1 MTLMTTYEP
10 PVIVRRGAT
19 DPAAPLV
26 VLLHG
31 RGSDEQAIIG
41 LADVLPDGL
50 AYAAVRAPIAEGG
63 GYAWFANRGI
73 GRPIAESLDATIS
86 WFRRWL
92 DDVAPAGRP
101 VVLIGF
107 SGGAAAAG
115 GLVLD
120 DPGRFAGAAILHG
133 TMPFEAGVDTGHARL
148 ASLPMFVAQGEN
160 DRVIPAELLQR
171 TWEYLHGAS
180 GAATIGHRDAS
191 AHQLSR
197 AALHHL
203 RGWLSERFAYVARHG
218 LHPVGSDDRVR
229 WDGLAGGE
237 LMQRPGPAP
246 NVAYEIPQQQ
256 LDQNAPADL
265 QERVFSHVADLPGV
279 RTQASAISVPGARAF
294 VLDRADAAGAAESFI
309 VRAAGEFAHLHPG
322 YDGSLHVTLPQRHA
336 ADVIA
341 KCWGVTHPLAGV
353 RLAPGMVMLFGP
365 RDEHELAAV
374 TAILDEAHAFA
385 TGHRVS

>member
-1 MTLMTTYEP
+1 MTLITTHEP

-41 LADVLPDGL
+41 LADALPDGL

-63 GYAWFANRGI
+63 GHAWFANRGI
-73 GRPIAESLDATIS
+73 GRPIAESLAATIS

-133 TMPFEAGVDTGHARL
+133 TMPFEAGVDTGPARL

-180 GAATIGHRDAS
+180 GAATIGHRDGS
-191 AHQLSR
+191 AHQLSP

-218 LHPVGSDDRVR
+218 LHPVGFDDPVR
-229 WDGLAGGE
+229 WDSLAGGE
-237 LMQRPGPAP
+237 LMQRPGPPP

-341 KCWGVTHPLAGV
+341 KGWGVTHPLAGV

>member
-1 MTLMTTYEP
+1 MTSTTTYEL
-10 PVIVRRGAT
+10 PVVITRGST

-41 LADVLPDGL
+41 LTDLLPDGL

-73 GRPIAESLDATIS
+73 GRPIAESLRATIS
-86 WFRRWL
+86 WFRSWL

-120 DPGRFAGAAILHG
+120 DPQRFAGAAILYG
-133 TMPFEAGVDTGHARL
+133 TMPFEAGVDTGPARL

-180 GAATIGHRDAS
+180 GAATIGHRDAA
-191 AHQLSR
+191 AHQLSQ
-197 AALHHL
+197 AALDHL
-203 RGWLSERFAYVARHG
+203 RGWLSERLAYIARHG
-218 LHPVGSDDRVR
+218 LHPVGSDSQVT
-229 WDGLAGGE
+229 WNNLAGDE
-237 LMQRPGPAP
+237 LVQRPGPP
-246 NVAYEIPQQQ
+246 PRVTFEIPQQQ
-256 LDQNAPADL
+256 IDQNAPADL
-265 QERVFSHVADLPGV
+265 QERVFAHVADLPGV
-279 RTQASAISVPGARAF
+279 STQESAISVPGARAF

-309 VRAAGEFAHLHPG
+309 VRAAGEFAHLHPI

-341 KCWGVTHPLAGV
+341 KGWGVTHPLAGV

-365 RDEHELAAV
+365 RDENELATV
-374 TAILDEAHAFA
+374 TAILDEAHAYA
-385 TGHRVS
+385 TGQRAN